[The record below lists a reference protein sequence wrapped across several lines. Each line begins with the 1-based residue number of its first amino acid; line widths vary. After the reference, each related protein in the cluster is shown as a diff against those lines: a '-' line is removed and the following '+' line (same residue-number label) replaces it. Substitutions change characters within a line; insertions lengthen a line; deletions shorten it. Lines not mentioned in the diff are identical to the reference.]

1 MNLVADSVVDTIR
14 IEFLQACTELA
25 EARRARRAQ
34 DSPATRSRVQQ
45 AQDRVD
51 AVLDMWNEAA
61 RR

>member
-14 IEFLQACTELA
+14 IEFQLACTELRD
-25 EARRARRAQ
+25 ARRAQVAQ
-34 DSPATRSRVQQ
+34 DSPASRARVEQ

-51 AVLDMWNEAA
+51 AVLDMWNETA